1 MFGSGIGELNVYV
14 NQGSKDMKKIW
25 SLSGDAGNNW
35 YMGQAPI
42 SSIQPY
48 KVSKSKMWMI
58 KAHNIH
64 LKSLDILLNIFFR
77 LYLREPLAE
86 TAWVTLQ

>member
-48 KVSKSKMWMI
+48 KVSKGDNQGSLRKHCA
-58 KAHNIH
+58 KNLH
-64 LKSLDILLNIFFR
+64 LKLLNILLNAFVLDCI
-77 LYLREPLAE
+77 
-86 TAWVTLQ
+86 

>member
-14 NQGSKDMKKIW
+14 NQGSNDMKKIW

-58 KAHNIH
+58 NVRNNIR
-64 LKSLDILLNIFFR
+64 LKSSDILLNIFF
-77 LYLREPLAE
+77 
-86 TAWVTLQ
+86 

>member
-48 KVSKSKMWMI
+48 KVSKNQIGMT
-58 KAHNIH
+58 KALRNNTH
-64 LKSLDILLNIFFR
+64 LKSLNILLNSSF
-77 LYLREPLAE
+77 
-86 TAWVTLQ
+86 

>member
-14 NQGSKDMKKIW
+14 KSGSSGMKKIW

-42 SSIQPY
+42 SSLQAY
-48 KVSKSKMWMI
+48 QV
-58 KAHNIH
+58 A
-64 LKSLDILLNIFFR
+64 LNN
-77 LYLREPLAE
+77 LN
-86 TAWVTLQ
+86 

>member
-48 KVSKSKMWMI
+48 KVSKGDNQGSLRNILRK
-58 KAHNIH
+58 NIH
-64 LKSLDILLNIFFR
+64 LKSFKYI
-77 LYLREPLAE
+77 
-86 TAWVTLQ
+86 T